1 MPVVKMTDEDRKR
14 AEELL
19 SLNSNAPIPQ
29 TPITKQAL
37 TSNEVAPAPIKDPAA
52 LEQFSKDFIDTY
64 PLESSE
70 SINQSIMDE
79 KQAQMRGL
87 IDSELDNNRSILAK
101 QSADQISMLERDEA
115 DRQKAMNMQ
124 LSLQNEMN
132 GLQGQLIENN
142 KKQIDPNRFWNQS
155 STWNKV
161 LAGISIAL
169 GGLGSGATGGVN
181 RAFEIINGAVAD
193 DIKAQEANISNDY
206 KNISG
211 RAALTQLKL
220 KSVGDYL
227 SSLSQKTQDALTSA
241 KLEQLNTLVETQQA
255 ATEKQRQISAALKEG
270 RDIEISMLPEA
281 EQKRAVRFSD
291 NSIGVLTNEKDKPKV
306 IDALRDTANFNRNA
320 NILITLLEKAK
331 NNPVDAVLI
340 STPLSESGSLA
351 NSALQSI
358 IGSLNK
364 QILGGGPI
372 RLEEREIL
380 KTMLGNIEKMF
391 KNPATSLHTIK
402 NFKRILKDSTRDFL
416 HIVVR
421 DGKER
426 FEDPNRERIG
436 KLIKSG
442 RAISPI
448 EAEEKMKTTYKGAY
462 AWRSDPMDKILGE

>member
-227 SSLSQKTQDALTSA
+227 SSLSQKTQNALTSA

-270 RDIEISMLPEA
+270 R
-281 EQKRAVRFSD
+281 
-291 NSIGVLTNEKDKPKV
+291 
-306 IDALRDTANFNRNA
+306 
-320 NILITLLEKAK
+320 
-331 NNPVDAVLI
+331 
-340 STPLSESGSLA
+340 
-351 NSALQSI
+351 
-358 IGSLNK
+358 
-364 QILGGGPI
+364 
-372 RLEEREIL
+372 
-380 KTMLGNIEKMF
+380 
-391 KNPATSLHTIK
+391 
-402 NFKRILKDSTRDFL
+402 
-416 HIVVR
+416 
-421 DGKER
+421 
-426 FEDPNRERIG
+426 
-436 KLIKSG
+436 
-442 RAISPI
+442 
-448 EAEEKMKTTYKGAY
+448 
-462 AWRSDPMDKILGE
+462 